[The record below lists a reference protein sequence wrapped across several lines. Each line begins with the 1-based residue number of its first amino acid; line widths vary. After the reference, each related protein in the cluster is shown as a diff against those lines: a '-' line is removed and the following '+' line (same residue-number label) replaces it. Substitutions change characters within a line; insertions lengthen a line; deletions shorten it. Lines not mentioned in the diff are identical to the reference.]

1 MEVFNMKWEQDV
13 YTTNYTCP
21 YCGNM
26 VRDNGYGKC
35 DYSYCPY
42 CGEPVEPTIDKEE

>member
-1 MEVFNMKWEQDV
+1 MKWEQDV
-13 YTTNYTCP
+13 YTTNYICP

-26 VRDNGYGKC
+26 VRDDGYGEC

-42 CGEPVEPTIDKEE
+42 CGEQVEPTIDEEKMMYV

>member
-1 MEVFNMKWEQDV
+1 MKWEQDV

-21 YCGNM
+21 RCGNM
-26 VRDNGYGKC
+26 VRDNGYGEC

-42 CGEPVEPTIDKEE
+42 CGEQVEPTIDEEEIFYV